1 MSERTENAMNIYD
14 ISKKAGVSIATV
26 SRVLNDSA
34 KVSAAT
40 RQRVLDVIKETNYM
54 PNAFA
59 RSLGLN
65 SMYTVGLLCSDP
77 SDVYQ
82 AQAVCYLE
90 RELRNH
96 SYTSMLC
103 CTGGRI
109 EEKQNYLH
117 LLLSRSVDALV
128 FIGSHFIEQSN
139 DQNSYIREAA
149 KKVPVFILNGSLEA
163 PNVYS
168 VLCDDRKAS
177 FSITELVLSRGARSP
192 VFLYRALS
200 YSGRKKLCGFQ
211 DACQEHGIFVDE
223 RHLIPAPGDIPG
235 TCLALEKLRDTG
247 IIFDAVVAADDE
259 LAVGA
264 VKYAQKKN
272 LSIPEQLQITGYNH
286 SVLSLCSTPELTTVD
301 NRIEYMCT
309 AAVSLLMQVFEGKEI
324 PSMTMYSGFIVEG
337 GTSRPGK

>member
-103 CTGGRI
+103 CTGGRL
-109 EEKQNYLH
+109 EEKQNHLH

-128 FIGSHFIEQSN
+128 FIGSHFIEQS
-139 DQNSYIREAA
+139 DAQNSYIREAA

-200 YSGRKKLCGFQ
+200 YSGRRKLCGFQ

-309 AAVSLLMQVFEGKEI
+309 AAVSLLMQVFEGKEL

>member
-1 MSERTENAMNIYD
+1 MNIYD

-40 RQRVLDVIKETNYM
+40 RQRVLDVIRETNYM

-103 CTGGRI
+103 CTGGRL
-109 EEKQNYLH
+109 EEKQNHLH

-128 FIGSHFIEQSN
+128 FIGSHFIEQS
-139 DQNSYIREAA
+139 DAQNSYIREAA
-149 KKVPVFILNGSLEA
+149 KAVCIMSMMKTTSA
-163 PNVYS
+163 M
-168 VLCDDRKAS
+168 C
-177 FSITELVLSRGARSP
+177 AR
-192 VFLYRALS
+192 
-200 YSGRKKLCGFQ
+200 
-211 DACQEHGIFVDE
+211 
-223 RHLIPAPGDIPG
+223 
-235 TCLALEKLRDTG
+235 
-247 IIFDAVVAADDE
+247 
-259 LAVGA
+259 
-264 VKYAQKKN
+264 
-272 LSIPEQLQITGYNH
+272 
-286 SVLSLCSTPELTTVD
+286 
-301 NRIEYMCT
+301 
-309 AAVSLLMQVFEGKEI
+309 
-324 PSMTMYSGFIVEG
+324 
-337 GTSRPGK
+337 